1 MFIGLDKKPILY
13 KSFFIGSPLDCW
25 PSWILFIKP
34 ERQTIKIS
42 YTYGQ
47 MAYIV
52 TYSQMKDIKK
62 NDAYIPA
69 GYIRMNFNETM
80 ITPQQEHF
88 FAQYPDDEPIFYFE
102 PTSVS
107 VNEKVLNTSNISQM
121 VGFIVSQLESPS
133 SGDLLNSDPAE
144 TQAFRSNVDGDLSQ
158 SYIYPAETWR
168 VEDKAFFLNTGLSSV
183 ETQGQNDTEPP
194 KSITENKD

>member
-62 NDAYIPA
+62 
-69 GYIRMNFNETM
+69 
-80 ITPQQEHF
+80 
-88 FAQYPDDEPIFYFE
+88 
-102 PTSVS
+102 
-107 VNEKVLNTSNISQM
+107 ISQM

-183 ETQGQNDTEPP
+183 ETQGQNDKEPP